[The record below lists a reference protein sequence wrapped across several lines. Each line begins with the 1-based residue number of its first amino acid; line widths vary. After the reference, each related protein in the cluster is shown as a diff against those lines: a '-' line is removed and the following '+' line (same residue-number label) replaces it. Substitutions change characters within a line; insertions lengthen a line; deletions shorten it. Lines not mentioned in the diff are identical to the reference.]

1 MFPEADFSGFWI
13 CHRKPNSASND
24 TTYVKVSICSG
35 SNPLTPTLHVLLA
48 LAKIKESEVCLAF
61 CLNVSYEQKI
71 ICNTI

>member
-1 MFPEADFSGFWI
+1 MILLIEIIANKETRVNTKAIKTEHTGI
-13 CHRKPNSASND
+13 R
-24 TTYVKVSICSG
+24 
-35 SNPLTPTLHVLLA
+35 HVLLA

>member
-1 MFPEADFSGFWI
+1 MILLIGIIANNETRVNTNVIKTEHTGI
-13 CHRKPNSASND
+13 R
-24 TTYVKVSICSG
+24 
-35 SNPLTPTLHVLLA
+35 HVLFA